1 MSVLMCVCARAKD
14 EAARASVVCTYT
26 FCVYHFLF
34 AAAQFSLNKCVST
47 YRALCLPP
55 HAIFLCCLFDP
66 PASSAP
72 HWESPDTQ
80 TDASWSN
87 YLQSIGCSAAEI
99 PCKDTGRLTEMV
111 FPLCC
116 SLQVHSQ
123 TCRRAGARCGRSF
136 ICGGRR
142 GWLLVPRL

>member
-1 MSVLMCVCARAKD
+1 MSVLMCVCSRAKD
-14 EAARASVVCTYT
+14 EATHASVVCTYT
-26 FCVYHFLF
+26 FCMYHFVF
-34 AAAQFSLNKCVST
+34 AAAQFSLNKCVSPC
-47 YRALCLPP
+47 RALCLPP
-55 HAIFLCCLFDP
+55 PAIFLCCLFEP
-66 PASSAP
+66 PSSSAP

-87 YLQSIGCSAAEI
+87 YLQSIGCSAAAI
-99 PCKDTGRLTEMV
+99 PCKDTRRLTEMV

-123 TCRRAGARCGRSF
+123 TCRRAGARRGRSF